1 MFNESLLEVKNIFE
15 NYPKLE
21 ALSLREFSNL
31 ETEAFVGNSDTERV
45 QKNNKN
51 QSNFLF
57 YLFFHF
63 LLFFYF
69 IFLFFYFIF

>member
-51 QSNFLF
+51 QSNFIIIIL
-57 YLFFHF
+57 LFFLLLF
-63 LLFFYF
+63 FILFFYF
-69 IFLFFYFIF
+69 FI